1 MYYKTKGE
9 YKMKNKKKIIAL
21 LLCLVVILVG
31 FLSLK
36 SKKGEIGTTYE
47 SKFGIE
53 FTVNEISF
61 TDVIDGWGGANDDFW
76 KPLNETNCNIGGR
89 YTLEQYK
96 MKYGRTPK
104 SEDDRIVYISY
115 IAKNISKNDVLID
128 QTGYIDHDNGY
139 TYSDGNLAYRV
150 SDNGVWHEIP
160 QGITLQKLAGESY
173 EFRAYTVVPKEV
185 VESDKP
191 LTINLYGYTFKIR

>member
-1 MYYKTKGE
+1 
-9 YKMKNKKKIIAL
+9 MKNKKKIIAL
-21 LLCLVVILVG
+21 VLCLVVVFAVVFVVMSG
-31 FLSLK
+31 K
-36 SKKGEIGTTYE
+36 SEKGQIGTTYK
-47 SKFGIE
+47 SSYGIE

-76 KPLNETNCNIGGR
+76 KPLDETNCNIGGR

-96 MKYGRTPK
+96 AKYGLTPK

-115 IAKNISKNDVLID
+115 TAENLSKYDRVIDETGLINYD
-128 QTGYIDHDNGY
+128 DGY
-139 TYSDGNLAYRV
+139 TYSDGSLAYRV
-150 SDNGVWHEIP
+150 SEEGVWKELP
-160 QGITLQKLAGESY
+160 DGLSLPKLDGGKY

-191 LTINLYGYTFKIR
+191 LTVTLFDCEFEIR